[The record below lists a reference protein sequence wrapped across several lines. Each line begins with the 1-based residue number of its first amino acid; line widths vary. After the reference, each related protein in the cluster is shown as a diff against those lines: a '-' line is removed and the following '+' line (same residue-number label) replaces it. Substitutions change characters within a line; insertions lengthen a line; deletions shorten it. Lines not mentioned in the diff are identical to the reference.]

1 MSRIWRKHQPFN
13 RHRVIRVLSPTFC
26 LELTPAPSALWQT
39 PAAVERLVV
48 WQSLLVQPF
57 SAQPLQRQLCP
68 SSPQYSGLGDW
79 YRWFRYINWRLAI
92 LGYIGSKIFL
102 VFNQEDTEPTI
113 DGRDVSGLSPV
124 VSTMMVM
131 ANPLQTCAGGPLP
144 ATTPLPT
151 LVEA

>member
-1 MSRIWRKHQPFN
+1 MQIYTVGKQVASR
-13 RHRVIRVLSPTFC
+13 
-26 LELTPAPSALWQT
+26 
-39 PAAVERLVV
+39 
-48 WQSLLVQPF
+48 SLL
-57 SAQPLQRQLCP
+57 
-68 SSPQYSGLGDW
+68 
-79 YRWFRYINWRLAI
+79 N
-92 LGYIGSKIFL
+92 IF

-131 ANPLQTCAGGPLP
+131 ANPLETCVGGPLP